1 MSSSLFSN
9 SSSKPDTSQNMTSIM
24 DQAKQMYKMVQASS
38 NPQQMLQ
45 QMALNNPQVQA
56 AYQTMS
62 AAKDPKAAFYA
73 AARAKG
79 LTDEQIQNGLET
91 IAKQFQ

>member
-9 SSSKPDTSQNMTSIM
+9 SSNKSNTNPNMTSIM
-24 DQAKQMYKMVQASS
+24 GQARHMYKMVQASS

-62 AAKDPKAAFYA
+62 SAKDPKEMFYA
-73 AARAKG
+73 TARAKG